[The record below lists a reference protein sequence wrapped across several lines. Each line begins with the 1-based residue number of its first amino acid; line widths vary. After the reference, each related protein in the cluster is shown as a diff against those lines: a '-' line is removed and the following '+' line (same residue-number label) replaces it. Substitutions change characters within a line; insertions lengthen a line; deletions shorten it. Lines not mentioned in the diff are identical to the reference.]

1 MTSKFY
7 VISWTDSSME
17 VVKASKLICLSEDKV
32 GSEVLMKYKGKTW
45 KFMIESIW
53 GNDVICVDL
62 LKLQY
67 VSAG

>member
-62 LKLQY
+62 LKL
-67 VSAG
+67 

>member
-32 GSEVLMKYKGKTW
+32 ESEVLMKYKGKTW

-62 LKLQY
+62 LKL
-67 VSAG
+67 

>member
-53 GNDVICVDL
+53 SNDVICVDL
-62 LKLQY
+62 LKL
-67 VSAG
+67 

>member
-7 VISWTDSSME
+7 AISWTDSSME

>member
-1 MTSKFY
+1 
-7 VISWTDSSME
+7 ME

-32 GSEVLMKYKGKTW
+32 GSEVLMKYNGKTW

-62 LKLQY
+62 LKL
-67 VSAG
+67 

>member
-1 MTSKFY
+1 MTLKFY

-32 GSEVLMKYKGKTW
+32 ESEVLMKYKGKTW

-62 LKLQY
+62 LKL
-67 VSAG
+67 

>member
-7 VISWTDSSME
+7 VISWTDSSLE

-32 GSEVLMKYKGKTW
+32 GSEVLMKYNDKTW

-62 LKLQY
+62 LKL
-67 VSAG
+67 

>member
-7 VISWTDSSME
+7 VISWTDSSLE

-32 GSEVLMKYKGKTW
+32 GSEVLMKYNGKTW

-62 LKLQY
+62 LKL
-67 VSAG
+67 

>member
-32 GSEVLMKYKGKTW
+32 GSEGLMKYKGKTW

-62 LKLQY
+62 LKL
-67 VSAG
+67 

>member
-32 GSEVLMKYKGKTW
+32 GSEVLMKYNGKTW

-62 LKLQY
+62 LKL
-67 VSAG
+67 

>member
-32 GSEVLMKYKGKTW
+32 GSEVLMKCKGKTW

-62 LKLQY
+62 LKL
-67 VSAG
+67 

>member
-62 LKLQY
+62 LK
-67 VSAG
+67 S

>member
-1 MTSKFY
+1 MTLKFY

-62 LKLQY
+62 LKL
-67 VSAG
+67 

>member
-7 VISWTDSSME
+7 AISWTDSSME

-62 LKLQY
+62 LKL
-67 VSAG
+67 

>member
-7 VISWTDSSME
+7 LISWTDSSME

-32 GSEVLMKYKGKTW
+32 ESEVLMKYKGKTW

-62 LKLQY
+62 LKL
-67 VSAG
+67 